1 MGEFFRSKKFKILA
15 CVVAALLLGTV
26 FAALSHN
33 GTSPVSSV
41 LGAAFS
47 PVERFSSF
55 VAEKTNGFA
64 VNFRSSASYADRVKE
79 LEAEIEKYQVQ
90 LVEFEQ
96 TKQKIAVYE
105 EFLDVKEENPDYEF
119 EDASIIARDSAD
131 MYYSFVISKG
141 TTAGIAVNDPVIYG
155 KHLVGVVSS
164 VKLNTAVVKTI
175 LDPELNAGAYD
186 VQSREYG
193 YVTTNNELSA
203 EEKCM
208 LPGLKSS
215 TSITSGSVICTSGIG
230 GIYPKDLIIGTVEEV
245 LNDTQTVSVY
255 AVIKPGIAIADLQDV
270 FVIKSFD
277 GQGITTTD

>member
-15 CVVAALLLGTV
+15 CVVAALLVGTV

-41 LGAAFS
+41 LSAAFS
-47 PVERFSSF
+47 PIERFSSF
-55 VAEKTNGFA
+55 VAKNTNDFT
-64 VNFRSSASYADRVKE
+64 VKFRSSASY
-79 LEAEIEKYQVQ
+79 LEKIEKLEKEVEDYQVK

-96 TKQKIAVYE
+96 MKQKIAVYE

-119 EDASIIARDSAD
+119 ESAAIIARDSAD

-141 TTAGIAVNDPVIYG
+141 SNAGIEVNDPVIYG
-155 KHLVGVVSS
+155 KHLVGVISS

-175 LDPELNAGAYD
+175 LDPELNAGVYD

-193 YVTTNNELSA
+193 YVTTNNDLSA
-203 EEKCM
+203 NGKCM

-215 TSITSGSVICTSGIG
+215 TSITGGSVICTSGIG
-230 GIYPKDLIIGTVEEV
+230 GVYPKDLIIGTVDEV

-255 AVIKPGIAIADLQDV
+255 AVIEPGVAINDLQDV

>member
-41 LGAAFS
+41 LSAAFS

-55 VAEKTNGFA
+55 VAEKTNSFTI
-64 VNFRSSASYADRVKE
+64 NFRSSAAYADRIKE
-79 LEAEIEKYQVQ
+79 LEAEVEKYQVQ

-105 EFLDVKEENPDYEF
+105 EFLAVKEENPDYEF

-131 MYYSFVISKG
+131 MYYSFVIGKG
-141 TTAGIAVNDPVIYG
+141 TSSGIAVNDPVIYG

-164 VKLNTAVVKTI
+164 VKPNTAVVKTI

-230 GIYPKDLIIGTVEEV
+230 GIYPKDLIIGTVEDV

>member
-15 CVVAALLLGTV
+15 CVVAALLVGTI

-41 LGAAFS
+41 LSAAFS
-47 PVERFSSF
+47 PIERFSSF
-55 VAEKTNGFA
+55 VAEKTNGFT
-64 VNFRSSASYADRVKE
+64 VNFRSSASYLERVKE
-79 LEAEIEKYQVQ
+79 LEAEIEKYRVQ

-131 MYYSFVISKG
+131 MYYSFVIGKG
-141 TTAGIAVNDPVIYG
+141 SSSGIEVNDPVIYG

-164 VKLNTAVVKTI
+164 VKINTAVVKTI

-193 YVTTNNELSA
+193 YVTTNNELSSD
-203 EEKCM
+203 EKCM

-230 GIYPKDLIIGTVEEV
+230 GIYPKDLIIGTVDEV

-255 AVIKPGIAIADLQDV
+255 AVIEPGVAIADLQDV

>member
-15 CVVAALLLGTV
+15 CVVAALLVGTI

-41 LGAAFS
+41 LSAAFS
-47 PVERFSSF
+47 PIERFSSF
-55 VAEKTNGFA
+55 VAEKTNGFT
-64 VNFRSSASYADRVKE
+64 VNFRSSASYLERVKE

-131 MYYSFVISKG
+131 MYYSFVIGKG
-141 TTAGIAVNDPVIYG
+141 SSSGIEVNDPVIYG

-164 VKLNTAVVKTI
+164 VKINTAVVKTI

-193 YVTTNNELSA
+193 YVTTNNELSSD
-203 EEKCM
+203 EKCM

-230 GIYPKDLIIGTVEEV
+230 GIYPKDLIIGTVDEV

-255 AVIKPGIAIADLQDV
+255 AVIEPGVAIADLQDV

>member
-1 MGEFFRSKKFKILA
+1 MGEFFRSKKFKVLA
-15 CVVAALLLGTV
+15 CVVAALLVGTI

-41 LGAAFS
+41 LSAAFS
-47 PVERFSSF
+47 PIERFSSF
-55 VAEKTNGFA
+55 VAEKTNGFT
-64 VNFRSSASYADRVKE
+64 VNFRSSASYLERVKE

-131 MYYSFVISKG
+131 MYYSFVIGKG
-141 TTAGIAVNDPVIYG
+141 SSSGIEVNDPVIYG

-164 VKLNTAVVKTI
+164 VKINTAVVKTI

-193 YVTTNNELSA
+193 YVTTNNELSSD
-203 EEKCM
+203 EKCM

-230 GIYPKDLIIGTVEEV
+230 GIYPKDLIIGTVDEV

-255 AVIKPGIAIADLQDV
+255 AVIEPGVAIADLQDV